1 VVLVGASDVS
11 GTLGDVLRR
20 NLERA
25 GFKGEVQYVNPGHAE
40 IAGRAA
46 YPSVRDLPGPPADL
60 AIIATP
66 ALAVPDV
73 VSRCGEMGI
82 RGAIVVSAGFRD
94 GGEAGRALEAELRLS
109 ARRAG
114 VRFLGPH
121 SLGLI
126 RTDLGLN
133 AACGPDQPPPGRL
146 ALVSES
152 GALCAAMID
161 WSRSRRVGFSTVIS
175 TGLSADIGLNEI
187 LDFLVHDAATDS
199 IMLYVEGILDA
210 RRFMSALR
218 AAARV
223 KPVVVMKSGRHAESA
238 GTAAF
243 HTGALVG
250 ADDVFDAAMRRAGVL
265 RVRDLS
271 DFFTAA
277 ATLGAG
283 VRVRGRRLAIVSNAG
298 GPGALAADHASD
310 RRLQVPRMG
319 DETARQLQPLVPAGD
334 GHANPV
340 YVRADID
347 AAHYA
352 ATVRA
357 VLDEENV
364 DALLAILSPYALT
377 DPASLA
383 GQLTALAEGYAKP
396 IFACWMGGTSVASSR
411 EIFAA
416 HKVPNYS
423 TPEFAVDAIAALALH
438 SANQA
443 QLLQVPEPL
452 EPTSAPDRAT
462 AQAII
467 DAALDAGREWLDP
480 AESKGVLAAFGV
492 PVLQSVAAKTA
503 TEAARAA
510 RKAGFPVAMKILS
523 PDIPH
528 KTDVGG
534 VRLGLADE
542 ATVRRA
548 YRAMLGEV
556 ARARPD
562 AKLEGVLI
570 EPMYEHGRGRE
581 LMIGA
586 VRDPVFGPAVSFGLG
601 GLLVEVVRDRAVAL
615 PPLNSFL
622 AQDLVRRTRAGIAL
636 QPLRGAP
643 AADEA
648 AVESMLLRV
657 SELVCELPGIG
668 TLDMNPVIVTASG
681 AVVVDARL
689 GVVRCDR
696 AARPYDHMAI
706 HPYPSALV
714 ERVELEGG
722 TIATIRPI
730 RPEDAAIEAA
740 FVHGLSEQSRFMR
753 FMFAIHDL
761 TPAQLSRFAQIDY
774 DREMALIAVLDTPD
788 GERQIG
794 VARYI
799 TLEDGETCEFAIVVA
814 DDWQGRGLARRLFAL
829 LIDTARDR
837 RLKVMTGVTLRE
849 NSRMLDLARAKGFA
863 VRMDDED
870 PTLSRMTMAL

>member
-1 VVLVGASDVS
+1 MLVGASDVP

-25 GFKGEVQYVNPGHAE
+25 GFKGEVRYVNPGHAE
-40 IAGRAA
+40 IAGQAA
-46 YPSVRDLPGPPADL
+46 WPSVRDLPGPPADL

-66 ALAVPDV
+66 ALTVPDV
-73 VSRCGEMGI
+73 VSQCGAMGV

-94 GGEAGRALEAELRLS
+94 GGDAGRALEAELRLS

-121 SLGLI
+121 SLGVI

-133 AACGPDQPPPGRL
+133 AACGPDQPPHGRL

-175 TGLSADIGLNEI
+175 TGVSADIGLNEI

-199 IMLYVEGILDA
+199 IMLYVEGIQDA

-238 GTAAF
+238 GAAAF

-310 RRLQVPRMG
+310 RRLQVPRLG
-319 DETARQLQPLVPAGD
+319 DETARQLQPLVFAGD

-352 ATVRA
+352 ETVRA
-357 VLDEENV
+357 VLDEGNV

-383 GQLTALAEGYAKP
+383 GQLTALAEGHAKP
-396 IFACWMGGTSVASSR
+396 VFTCWMGGASVASSR

-416 HKVPNYS
+416 HRIPNYS

-492 PVLQSVAAKTA
+492 PVLQSVPAKSA
-503 TEAARAA
+503 SEAARAA

-534 VRLGLADE
+534 VRLGLTDE

-570 EPMYEHGRGRE
+570 EPMYGHGRGRE
-581 LMIGA
+581 LMIGV

-622 AQDLVRRTRAGIAL
+622 VQDLVRRTRAGIAL

-648 AVESMLLRV
+648 AVEAMLLRV
-657 SELVCELPGIG
+657 SELVCEMPDIG

-689 GVVRCDR
+689 GVLRR
-696 AARPYDHMAI
+696 NPAARPYDHMAI
-706 HPYPSALV
+706 HPYPSGLV
-714 ERVELEGG
+714 ERVALEGG
-722 TIATIRPI
+722 TMATIRPI

-774 DREMALIAVLDTPD
+774 DREMALIAVLDAPD

-829 LIDTARDR
+829 LIDTARNR

-870 PTLSRMTMAL
+870 PTLSRMTMSL

>member
-1 VVLVGASDVS
+1 VLVGASDVP
-11 GTLGDVLRR
+11 GTLGDVVRR

-25 GFKGEVQYVNPGHAE
+25 GFKGELRYVNPDHAE
-40 IAGRAA
+40 IAGRAVF
-46 YPSVRDLPGPPADL
+46 SSIRDLSGPPADL
-60 AIIATP
+60 AVIAWP
-66 ALAVPDV
+66 APTVPDV
-73 VSRCGEMGI
+73 IAQCGENGI
-82 RGAIVVSAGFRD
+82 RAAIVLAAGFRD
-94 GGEAGRALEAELRLS
+94 DGEAGRALEVELGKS

-114 VRFLGPH
+114 VRYLGPH
-121 SLGLI
+121 SLGVI
-126 RTDLGLN
+126 RTDLCLN

-175 TGLSADIGLNEI
+175 TGLGADIGLDEI

-199 IMLYVEGILDA
+199 IMLYVEGVQHA

-223 KPVVVMKSGRHAESA
+223 KPVVVMKSGRHAESS

-265 RVRDLS
+265 RVRDLA

-298 GPGALAADHASD
+298 GPGALAADHAGD
-310 RRLQVPRMG
+310 RRLRLPRLG
-319 DETARQLQPLVPAGD
+319 EVAASQLRSRVSTGD
-334 GHANPV
+334 GCANPV
-340 YVRADID
+340 YVPTGVD
-347 AAHYA
+347 AANYA
-352 ATVRA
+352 ATLRA
-357 VLDEENV
+357 VLDDPEV
-364 DALLAILSPYALT
+364 DTLLAILSPCALT

-383 GQLTALAEGYAKP
+383 AELTEVAAEHAKP
-396 IFACWMGGTSVASSR
+396 VFACWMGGASVTSSR
-411 EIFAA
+411 EFFAA
-416 HKVPNYS
+416 SKVPNYS
-423 TPEFAVDAIAALALH
+423 IPEAAVDGIAALALY
-438 SANQA
+438 SGNQA

-492 PVLQSVAAKTA
+492 PVLRSVPARSAS
-503 TEAARAA
+503 EAARAA
-510 RKAGFPVAMKILS
+510 AKAGFPVAMKVLS

-534 VRLGLADE
+534 VRLGIADE

-548 YRAMLGEV
+548 YRAMLREV
-556 ARARPD
+556 AHARPD

-570 EPMYEHGRGRE
+570 EPMYGLGEGRE
-581 LMIGA
+581 LMIGV

-622 AQDLVRRTRAGIAL
+622 VQELIRRTRASIAL

-657 SELVCELPGIG
+657 SELVCEMPDIG
-668 TLDMNPVIVTASG
+668 TLDMNPVIVTEAG

-689 GVVRCDR
+689 GVQRRDP
-696 AARPYDHMAI
+696 AARRYDHMAI

-714 ERVELEGG
+714 ERVVLEGG
-722 TIATIRPI
+722 TMATIRPI

-761 TPAQLSRFAQIDY
+761 SPAQLSRFAQIDY

-794 VARYI
+794 VARYV
-799 TLEDGETCEFAIVVA
+799 TLEDDTTCEFAIVVA
-814 DDWQGRGLARRLFAL
+814 DEWQGRGLARRLFAM
-829 LIDTARDR
+829 LIDIARDR
-837 RLKVMTGVTLRE
+837 RLKVMTGITLRE
-849 NSRMLDLARAKGFA
+849 NARMIELARAHGFA
-863 VRMDDED
+863 VTADEED
-870 PTLSRMTMAL
+870 PTLSRMTKSF